1 MMTLNNFFEAFKSFL
16 LNLSNFDKSGFSK
29 SRKIPF
35 SKISQKL
42 KCAIEEN
49 IDEIGK
55 KVVIPNRFEIFFSQ
69 FDRNMR
75 RDIED
80 ILKSELEEELYNL
93 SKEWNNRNIEHFYVE
108 IQSDDDLKPGEFYIE
123 CSLDRSIL
131 KTGENKFSER
141 VNSLQQT
148 LIEDKFD
155 LENDNNPLL
164 NAERKFLPLISDDA
178 IKIIQENKT
187 SFDKDK
193 NRIYILKISYNDE
206 EKYIDLEDGVYTV
219 GRSERCDISLKSTDH
234 KISRRHIELIMEN
247 DKIFVMP
254 LGINGTYLNEE
265 KLELGKKR
273 EIFIKDQ
280 IKMGDYTFELKLLV
294 FK

>member
-1 MMTLNNFFEAFKSFL
+1 MMTLNNFFETFKGFL
-16 LNLSNFDKSGFSK
+16 LNLSNFDKGGFSK

-42 KCAIEEN
+42 KFAIEEN

-55 KVVIPNRFEIFFSQ
+55 KVVIPNRFKIFFSQ

-75 RDIED
+75 CDVED
-80 ILKSELEEELYNL
+80 ILKSELEEELYNI
-93 SKEWNNRNIEHFYVE
+93 SKEWNNRNIENFYVE
-108 IQSDDDLKPGEFYIE
+108 IQSDDYLKPGDFYIE
-123 CSLDRSIL
+123 CSLDRSIS
-131 KTGENKFSER
+131 KMEKNKISEK
-141 VNSLQQT
+141 VGSLQQT
-148 LIEDKFD
+148 LIENEFD
-155 LENDNNPLL
+155 PKDDYNRSL

-178 IKIIQENKT
+178 IKIIQETKT
-187 SFDKDK
+187 SFNKDK

-206 EKYIDLEDGVYTV
+206 EKYIDFENGVYTI
-219 GRSERCDISLKSTDH
+219 GRSERCDICLKSTDH

-254 LGINGTYLNEE
+254 LGIIGTYLNGE

-280 IKMGDYTFELKLLV
+280 IKIEDYTFELKLLV